1 MDLDQVKSSQDR
13 DTVSK
18 IYKWSVSQATAEGID
33 QIANWDKHSPWH
45 NSLFVHHST
54 GKRWVVYLPDQAWAG
69 EVRVIP

>member
-18 IYKWSVSQATAEGID
+18 IYSWSVSQAAAEGID
-33 QIANWDKHSPWH
+33 QIANWDKHSPWQ

-54 GKRWVVYLPDQAWAG
+54 GKRWIVYLPDQAWAG
-69 EVRVIP
+69 EVRVMP